1 GRMVS
6 RAKGAAALL
15 ALDGIDARLALLAL
29 DGIDARVVDM
39 RWVKPLDAEAIAR
52 AAETKLVVT
61 VEGGILSGGVGEGVI
76 GELARQGRIVPTLTL
91 GVPDRFVPQGK
102 TDHLLHDLGLDAEA
116 LPRRCGSVSDA
127 NRLLQRVVEAP
138 SACRGRR
145 FSLHSP
151 RPIYAFDERFYL
163 NLIFSLP
170 NPDNVSLSWLR
181 VLCLVW

>member
-1 GRMVS
+1 MALPEVAQTLDEGKARVVREGDDVAILAFGRMVS
-6 RAKGAAALL
+6 RAKGAA
-15 ALDGIDARLALLAL
+15 ALLAL

-102 TDHLLHDLGLDAEA
+102 TDHLLHDLGLDAEGIA
-116 LPRRCGSVSDA
+116 ASVRE
-127 NRLLQRVVEAP
+127 RL
-138 SACRGRR
+138 GR
-145 FSLHSP
+145 
-151 RPIYAFDERFYL
+151 
-163 NLIFSLP
+163 
-170 NPDNVSLSWLR
+170 
-181 VLCLVW
+181 